1 MNELDDIEKELHSL
15 SPVPP
20 SEDFC
25 ERIENALGDSG
36 TVAMCHLPQYD
47 EMQSPPPGRV
57 YRYPLFFGFAALILL
72 GFFLSP
78 VILESFL
85 NDPVDEIV
93 INPQPSS
100 VVDDG
105 DSPLYGVP
113 LEELDDFSGFPTD
126 GWLDPTIEERFIKR
140 VDEGVVNRKSG
151 TPARQV
157 RYHYIDETLWTHPA
171 TQTRILSTSPRQ
183 EVFLIDLE
191 LY

>member
-1 MNELDDIEKELHSL
+1 MNEFDDIEKELHSL
-15 SPVPP
+15 SLVPP

-36 TVAMCHLPQYD
+36 TVAMCHMPQSD
-47 EMQSPPPGRV
+47 EIQSSSSTGV

-78 VILESFL
+78 IILGSFS
-85 NDPVDEIV
+85 NDPVDKTAV
-93 INPQPSS
+93 NLQPSS
-100 VVDDG
+100 LVDDG
-105 DSPLYGVP
+105 DSPLYGVS
-113 LEELDDFSGFPTD
+113 LDELDEFSGFPTD
-126 GWLDPTIEERFIKR
+126 GWLNPTTEERFLKR

-151 TPARQV
+151 TPARQY

>member
-1 MNELDDIEKELHSL
+1 MNEFDIEKELHSL
-15 SPVPP
+15 TPVAP

-36 TVAMCHLPQYD
+36 TVAMCHMPQSD
-47 EMQSPPPGRV
+47 QMESPPPARV
-57 YRYPLFFGFAALILL
+57 YRYPLFFGFAALILF

-78 VILESFL
+78 VIVKPFL
-85 NDPVDEIV
+85 NDPQDSVV
-93 INPQPSS
+93 NSQPSS
-100 VVDDG
+100 MVDND
-105 DSPLYGVP
+105 DSPLYGVS
-113 LEELDDFSGFPTD
+113 LEELDDFSGYHSD
-126 GWLDPTIEERFIKR
+126 GWLDPTIEERFLKR

-151 TPARQV
+151 TPARQY